1 MTLVPG
7 RRAGKRG
14 SNPFSPVL
22 VIWLVVIG
30 VLAFIGSLVMGAFG
44 DDFKK
49 GDNGGAHA
57 LSRSA
62 VGYAG
67 IIELLRA
74 SGVEVAI
81 DRTGYT
87 AGGDKPLLVVAPEPY
102 ATAEALNAVVYDGD
116 RLIVLS
122 KWAPGRH
129 PTHTGWVRGR
139 DLVPTGMVTRVLEEP
154 EEPEEDEDEGGQ
166 APTRAARAADATRLG
181 QDQSNRVRR
190 LLRADGTLFATT
202 GKIDQLRMLKLGK
215 DWRPVL
221 VAEGG
226 GVVLAR
232 KGDSWLLSDPDMIN
246 TQGISDK
253 ATALAGLKILAL
265 AKGDQG
271 VVFDVSLNGLQNR
284 KGMLEAMLQPPFLGV
299 TLALGLAALLL
310 AMQAMGRFG
319 PAIEKPRAI
328 ALGKRGL
335 ADNTAALIR
344 LARREHAMVE
354 RYALWVRGE
363 AARAVGAPHA
373 LSDVELEALLDR
385 LSAQADLTPFT
396 QLRAKAAAAKDIG
409 EALTAARRL
418 YSWRLEMTRER
429 R

>member
-7 RRAGKRG
+7 RRAKRRG
-14 SNPFSPVL
+14 TNPFSPVL
-22 VIWLVVIG
+22 VLWLVAIG

-62 VGYAG
+62 IGYAG

-81 DRTGYT
+81 DRTGYS
-87 AGGDKPLLVVAPEPY
+87 ADEGKPLLVLAPQVFASP
-102 ATAEALNAVVYDGD
+102 EAVQEVVHDGP
-116 RLIVLS
+116 RLIVLP

-129 PTHTGWVRGR
+129 PTRMGWVRGR
-139 DLVPTGMVTRVLEEP
+139 NTIPKDMVVEVLGGIAEGTKL
-154 EEPEEDEDEGGQ
+154 DEDN
-166 APTRAARAADATRLG
+166 A
-181 QDQSNRVRR
+181 NRPRR
-190 LLRADGTLFATT
+190 LLWANGELFAAT
-202 GKIDQLRMLKLGK
+202 GRMDRLRTLTPGK
-215 DWRPVL
+215 GWRPVI

-226 GVVLAR
+226 GVVLAQ
-232 KGDSWLLSDPDMIN
+232 SNNSFILSDPDLIN
-246 TQGISDK
+246 THGISDK
-253 ATALAGLKILAL
+253 ATAMTGLKLLAL
-265 AKGDQG
+265 TRGTGEG
-271 VVFDVSLNGLQNR
+271 VVFDVSLNGLKNR
-284 KGMLEAMLQPPFLGV
+284 RNMLEVMLQPPFLGV

-310 AMQAMGRFG
+310 GMQAMGRFG
-319 PAIEKPRAI
+319 PPIEKARAI

-354 RYALWVRGE
+354 RYALWARAE

-373 LSDVELEALLDR
+373 LSDDDLEALLDR
-385 LSAQADLTPFT
+385 LSVQASLTPFT
-396 QLRAKAAAAKDIG
+396 SLRARAAAAKDIG
-409 EALTAARRL
+409 AALEAARHL

>member
-7 RRAGKRG
+7 RRAAKRG
-14 SNPFSPVL
+14 SNPFSAVL
-22 VIWLVVIG
+22 VLWLVVIG

-62 VGYAG
+62 IGYAG
-67 IIELLRA
+67 VIDLLRA
-74 SGVEVAI
+74 SGVDVAI
-81 DRTGYT
+81 DRTGYGSED
-87 AGGDKPLLVVAPEPY
+87 ADSLLVLAPPPY
-102 ATAEALNAVVYDGD
+102 ASSQALDEVVFEAD

-122 KWAPGRH
+122 KWAPDAH
-129 PTHTGWVRGR
+129 PTHRGWVQGR
-139 DLVPTGMVTRVLEEP
+139 AMMPEEMVVNVLEE
-154 EEPEEDEDEGGQ
+154 
-166 APTRAARAADATRLG
+166 AAKGTELG
-181 QDQSNRVRR
+181 HDDGNQVRR
-190 LLRADGTLFATT
+190 LLRPDGSLFATT
-202 GKIDQLRMLKLGK
+202 GKIDRLRMLKLGK
-215 DWRPVL
+215 DWQPVL
-221 VAEGG
+221 VAQGG

-232 KGDSWLLSDPDMIN
+232 KDDSWILSDPDLIN
-246 TQGISDK
+246 TQGVSDK
-253 ATALAGLKILAL
+253 ATALAGLKLLTLAR
-265 AKGDQG
+265 GESSG
-271 VVFDVSLNGLQNR
+271 VVFDVSLNGLANR
-284 KGMLEAMLQPPFLGV
+284 KGMLETMLKPPFLGV
-299 TLALGLAALLL
+299 TLALGLSALLL

-319 PAIEKPRAI
+319 PPIEKPRVI

-354 RYALWVRGE
+354 RYALWVRAE

-373 LSDVELEALLDR
+373 LSDADLEALLDR
-385 LSAQADLTPFT
+385 LSAQADLIPFT
-396 QLRAKAAAAKDIG
+396 KLRAEAAAAKDIG
-409 EALTAARRL
+409 AALVAARKL

>member
-1 MTLVPG
+1 MTLVPA
-7 RRAGKRG
+7 RRARKAG

-22 VIWLVVIG
+22 VLWLVAIG

-67 IIELLRA
+67 IIELLR
-74 SGVEVAI
+74 GTGQEVSI

-87 AGGDKPLLVVAPEPY
+87 DDPDKPLVVLAPQVFASP
-102 ATAEALNAVVYDGD
+102 EAVQEVVNDGP
-116 RLIVLS
+116 RLIVLP

-129 PTHTGWVRGR
+129 PTRTGWVRGR
-139 DLVPTGMVTRVLEEP
+139 DTLPTSLVADLLKGIA
-154 EEPEEDEDEGGQ
+154 EG
-166 APTRAARAADATRLG
+166 TRLG
-181 QDQSNRVRR
+181 DDGANRSRR
-190 LLRADGTLFATT
+190 LLWGNGEPFATT
-202 GKIDQLRMLKLGK
+202 GRIDQLRTLTLGK
-215 DWRPVL
+215 GWRPVI

-226 GVVLAR
+226 GVVLAQ
-232 KGDSWLLSDPDMIN
+232 SNNSFILSDPDLIN
-246 TQGISDK
+246 THGISDK
-253 ATALAGLKILAL
+253 ATARAGLKLLAL
-265 AKGDQG
+265 ARGPG
-271 VVFDVSLNGLQNR
+271 RGTVFDVSLNGLQNR
-284 KGMLEAMLQPPFLGV
+284 RNMLEVMLQPPFLGV

-310 AMQAMGRFG
+310 GMQALGRFG
-319 PAIEKPRAI
+319 PPIEKPRAI

-354 RYALWVRGE
+354 RYALWVRAE

-373 LSDVELEALLDR
+373 LSDTDLEALLDR
-385 LSAQADLTPFT
+385 LAAQQNLTPFT
-396 QLRAKAAAAKDIG
+396 TLRTRAAAAKDIG
-409 EALTAARRL
+409 AALEAARHL
-418 YSWRLEMTRER
+418 HSWRLEMTRER

>member
-7 RRAGKRG
+7 RRSIKR
-14 SNPFSPVL
+14 SRNPFSAVL
-22 VIWLVVIG
+22 VLWLVVIG

-44 DDFKK
+44 DDFNK

-74 SGVEVAI
+74 SGVEVSI
-81 DRTGYT
+81 DRTGYG
-87 AGGDKPLLVVAPEPY
+87 AEGADPLLIVAPEPY
-102 ATAEALNAVVYDGD
+102 ASPQALDEVVYEGD
-116 RLIVLS
+116 RLIVLR
-122 KWAPGRH
+122 KWAAGPH
-129 PTHTGWVRGR
+129 NTHRGWVRGR
-139 DLVPTGMVTRVLEEP
+139 ELMPGGMVVGVLE
-154 EEPEEDEDEGGQ
+154 DIAKG
-166 APTRAARAADATRLG
+166 TKLG
-181 QDQSNRVRR
+181 QDAVIGPRR
-190 LLRADGTLFATT
+190 LLRADGSLFAVT

-221 VAEGG
+221 VAERG

-232 KGDSWLLSDPDMIN
+232 NGDTWLLSDPDLLN

-265 AKGDQG
+265 ARAEGDG
-271 VVFDVSLNGLQNR
+271 IVFDVSLNGLQNR
-284 KGMLEAMLQPPFLGV
+284 KGMLETMLKPPFLGV
-299 TLALGLAALLL
+299 SLSLGLAALLL

-319 PAIEKPRAI
+319 PPIEKARAI

-344 LARREHAMVE
+344 LARREHRMVE
-354 RYALWVRGE
+354 RYALWVRAE

-373 LSDVELEALLDR
+373 LSDDDLEALLDR
-385 LSAQADLTPFT
+385 LSAQADLAPFT
-396 QLRAKAAAAKDIG
+396 ELRAKAAAAKDIG
-409 EALTAARRL
+409 EALAAARRL

>member
-7 RRAGKRG
+7 LRAGKRG

-67 IIELLRA
+67 IIELLQA

-87 AGGDKPLLVVAPEPY
+87 AGGDKPLLVLAPEPY
-102 ATAEALNAVVYDGD
+102 ATAEALNGVVYDGD
-116 RLIVLS
+116 RLIVLG
-122 KWAPGRH
+122 KWAPERH

-139 DLVPTGMVTRVLEEP
+139 DLVSPRMVTRVLEET
-154 EEPEEDEDEGGQ
+154 EEDEDEDGET
-166 APTRAARAADATRLG
+166 PTRAARAADATRLG
-181 QDQSNRVRR
+181 QDQTNRVRR

-202 GKIDQLRMLKLGK
+202 GKIDRLRMLKLGK

-232 KGDSWLLSDPDMIN
+232 KGDSWLLSDPDLIN

-265 AKGDQG
+265 ARGDQG

-354 RYALWVRGE
+354 RYALWVRSE

-373 LSDVELEALLDR
+373 LSDAELEALLDR
-385 LSAQADLTPFT
+385 LSAQANLTPFT

>member
-1 MTLVPG
+1 MTLVPE
-7 RRAGKRG
+7 RKSRKRA
-14 SNPFSPVL
+14 NPFSAVL
-22 VIWLVVIG
+22 VLWLVVIG

-44 DDFKK
+44 DDLKK

-74 SGVEVAI
+74 GGIEVRI
-81 DRTGYT
+81 DRTGY
-87 AGGDKPLLVVAPEPY
+87 GGEGDDALLILAPQPFSS
-102 ATAEALNAVVYDGD
+102 AEALQEVLYEGD

-122 KWAPGRH
+122 KWATGPH
-129 PTHTGWVRGR
+129 QTHRGWVRGR
-139 DLVPTGMVTRVLEEP
+139 DVMPGEPVVAVLEEIGKGT
-154 EEPEEDEDEGGQ
+154 ELNHDK
-166 APTRAARAADATRLG
+166 A
-181 QDQSNRVRR
+181 NRVRR
-190 LLRADGTLFATT
+190 LLRPDGSLFAVT
-202 GKIDQLRMLKLGK
+202 GKIDHLRSFGKLATG
-215 DWRPVL
+215 WTPVL
-221 VAEGG
+221 LAEGG

-232 KGDSWLLSDPDMIN
+232 KGDTWLLAEPDLIN
-246 TQGISDK
+246 THGISDK
-253 ATALAGLKILAL
+253 ATARAGLQILIMAM
-265 AKGDQG
+265 AEGNG
-271 VVFDVSLNGLQNR
+271 MVFDVSMNGLQSR
-284 KGMLEAMLQPPFLGV
+284 KGMLETMLRPPFLGV
-299 TLALGLAALLL
+299 TLSLGLAALLL
-310 AMQAMGRFG
+310 AMQAVGRFG
-319 PAIEKPRAI
+319 PPIEKARAI

-373 LSDVELEALLDR
+373 LNDEELEALLDR
-385 LSAQADLTPFT
+385 LSRQADLAPFT
-396 QLRAKAAAAKDIG
+396 QLRAEAAAAKDIG
-409 EALTAARRL
+409 AALIAARKL

>member
-7 RRAGKRG
+7 RRAARRSG
-14 SNPFSPVL
+14 NPFSPVIVL
-22 VIWLVVIG
+22 WLVLIG
-30 VLAFIGSLVMGAFG
+30 VVAFIGSLLMGAFG

-67 IIELLRA
+67 VVELLRGT
-74 SGVEVAI
+74 GVEVAI
-81 DRTGYT
+81 DRTGHT
-87 AGGDKPLLVVAPEPY
+87 ADPGRPLLVLTPPVFASPESVQAVAH
-102 ATAEALNAVVYDGD
+102 DGP

-129 PTHTGWVRGR
+129 PTRAGWVRGR
-139 DLVPTGMVTRVLEEP
+139 NTIPAGMVAEVLEGAA
-154 EEPEEDEDEGGQ
+154 EGS
-166 APTRAARAADATRLG
+166 RLG
-181 QDQSNRVRR
+181 EDDADRPRR
-190 LLRADGTLFATT
+190 LLRSDGSLFATT
-202 GKIDQLRMLKLGK
+202 GRLDHLRTLTLGK
-215 DWRPVL
+215 GWRAVI

-232 KGDSWLLSDPDMIN
+232 AGDSWILSDPDLIN
-246 TQGISDK
+246 THGISDK
-253 ATALAGLKILAL
+253 ATAMAGLKLLAL
-265 AKGDQG
+265 ARGAGDG

-284 KGMLEAMLQPPFLGV
+284 RNILEMMFQPPFLGV
-299 TLALGLAALLL
+299 TLALSMAALMLGL
-310 AMQAMGRFG
+310 HAMGRFG
-319 PAIEKPRAI
+319 PPIEKARAI

-335 ADNTAALIR
+335 ADNSAALIR

-354 RYALWVRGE
+354 RYALWVRTE

-373 LSDVELEALLDR
+373 LSDTELEALLDR
-385 LSAQADLTPFT
+385 LSVQAGLTPFT
-396 QLRAKAAAAKDIG
+396 QLRARAAAAKDIG
-409 EALTAARRL
+409 EALSAARQL

>member
-74 SGVEVAI
+74 GGVEVAI

-87 AGGDKPLLVVAPEPY
+87 AGGDRPLLVVAPEPY

-116 RLIVLS
+116 RLIVLG

-139 DLVPTGMVTRVLEEP
+139 DLVPPGMVTRVLEEP
-154 EEPEEDEDEGGQ
+154 EEDEDEDGE
-166 APTRAARAADATRLG
+166 APTKADRAADATRLG
-181 QDQSNRVRR
+181 QDQTNRVRR
-190 LLRADGTLFATT
+190 LLRTDGTLFATT

-232 KGDSWLLSDPDMIN
+232 KGDSWLLSDPDLIN

-265 AKGDQG
+265 ARGDRG

-354 RYALWVRGE
+354 RYALWVRSE

-373 LSDVELEALLDR
+373 LTDAELEALLDR
-385 LSAQADLTPFT
+385 LSAQAGLTPFT

>member
-7 RRAGKRG
+7 RRAARRSG
-14 SNPFSPVL
+14 NPFSPVL
-22 VIWLVVIG
+22 VLWLVVIG

-62 VGYAG
+62 IGYAG
-67 IIELLRA
+67 IIDLLRA
-74 SGVEVAI
+74 SGVDVAI

-87 AGGDKPLLVVAPEPY
+87 ADRGQPLLVVAPEPY
-102 ATAEALNAVVYDGD
+102 ASAQALKEVAYDGE

-122 KWAPGRH
+122 KWAPGAH
-129 PTHTGWVRGR
+129 PTHRGWVRGR
-139 DLVPTGMVTRVLEEP
+139 DLVPAKIVTGVLEA
-154 EEPEEDEDEGGQ
+154 EDEDSKGSGKT
-166 APTRAARAADATRLG
+166 PSADDTRLG
-181 QDQSNRVRR
+181 SDNSNQARR
-190 LLRADGTLFATT
+190 LLYADGSLFAVT
-202 GKIDQLRMLKLGK
+202 GKIDRLRMLKLGK
-215 DWRPVL
+215 GWQPVL
-221 VAEGG
+221 VAQGG
-226 GVVLAR
+226 GVVLAQ
-232 KGDSWLLSDPDMIN
+232 KGDSWLLSDPDLIN
-246 TQGISDK
+246 TQGVSDK
-253 ATALAGLKILAL
+253 ATAQAGLKLLAL
-265 AKGDQG
+265 ARGDASE

-284 KGMLEAMLQPPFLGV
+284 KGMLETMLKPPFLGV

-319 PAIEKPRAI
+319 PPIEKPRAI

-354 RYALWVRGE
+354 RYALWVRAE

-373 LSDVELEALLDR
+373 LSDDDLEALLDR
-385 LSAQADLTPFT
+385 LSVQARLTPFT
-396 QLRAKAAAAKDIG
+396 KLRAEAAATKDIG
-409 EALTAARRL
+409 AALDAARKL